1 MSGRTSAQ
9 IRDIQADH
17 RVLSTHDTIQQ
28 RQEQIEVIGADELLT
43 EAVEEVSGLVDDKQY
58 SYEYDSM
65 VHTQHDQNI
74 IFQLYQPLETS
85 HGTFV
90 CRICLEL
97 GETVEFENKTSYT
110 HHRYKVHGS
119 YNIDHKMPIEM
130 HFRMFANVGEFE
142 VGSLNTLPS
151 FRAVYFDA
159 IFKPNRPAEMVFPE
173 PPKHYADRPLQY
185 VKMDLVA
192 ADSCVYLSTVYS
204 HILIITDIKTGF
216 IFSKPIPDTGAQ
228 PLLIRIVTDIFLQ
241 FGVPEGYSCTH
252 SVTLIRDVMNAISG
266 VFCVTIKEILFDTPD
281 YGSFLRSL
289 YDQAALELQS
299 KNRWVEMVQ
308 FTTMV
313 LNQSGSRSPF
323 KRMFNRKPYN
333 LSGHKV
339 PPWLQNE
346 NFASDDDE
354 EIDVLLDRQEEQAQC
369 DDYFRSN
376 SPRYITG
383 DKVYLRNFEITASRG
398 NALPYLYGSIGET
411 DWENS
416 PRFPYHVYFSKSKHP
431 WPSEGSENIWA
442 SPYDVLP
449 TTHDLLVISQE
460 ERLRVTSNLLC
471 CCGGGDYGVPCSLFR
486 SYLCANGMA
495 KACCLSSTKPCGY
508 HEECGDGDDSYNRME
523 ALAKAYVNAQPRV
536 KTCRCKRKRVGEED
550 VYSLVSPIVSGCQ
563 PVIPM
568 LLKSTRAG
576 AEMNKKQRRTEENTS
591 TEAKSNALSLSSQD
605 GKVFPSSTLELNLRI
620 DWWIV
625 SLYGT
630 NAHCTSYEELL
641 LKLWL
646 GSVVEMD
653 VGFARRLSRL
663 VVYRERYDQPPESAC
678 TFVTNSLILEGKV
691 NVLSEKYFR
700 CLSVIANDQ
709 WYAALCNV
717 NMVLIELWPKLHE
730 SCRELM
736 LQFFREAV
744 KLNVPKIENVIMN
757 LVRSING
764 SVEWN
769 YKLRHAH
776 VIASILNDNEAW
788 VMGLKPGTFML
799 LNVLTTFGH
808 LIIDIP
814 LGGAFEDVR
823 IAMIQSLVFIV
834 RNRFTDA
841 LMLGRELLLIL
852 MRLAKIPQINLI
864 WVDLITNPT
873 KFGLNDGIEDLFRSN
888 ANFYGV
894 RLSTE
899 MAKKLEFIICQC
911 KPNTQDKHFEW
922 FSNTFFRGPDGPS
935 LRAEAIRYVLYFF
948 KPDMPTHVLEARGHF
963 LYYLLTTI
971 PPNSDIEQ
979 QWCRNA
985 VWFDWLTYD
994 VHTSVQFI
1002 EPVMSM
1008 VRQALIN
1015 APMKATSLLEYVCRA
1030 ITLMYP
1036 SRADLFKKA
1045 ANDAMHAVHE
1055 YYSGGLLA
1063 ILDNP
1068 RIERSIRDLI
1078 RETFADYFSRIT
1090 SLPSATLQPAPLIP
1104 SSSPSSQP
1112 PTSRSVATTASN
1124 SNHTSVIKEKIR
1136 LKDGEK
1142 NKENDRDERERSK
1155 QSKTPSPPNGTVIA
1169 ELEEIKKKKREEEI
1183 DDLVEQLRDDF
1194 KATMMSLRET
1204 FRETEDDSERGEA
1217 VQRLL
1222 QKLLENVR
1230 LPIVFSPNYL
1240 NNWEDSIDDEQLE
1253 LVAHS
1258 VQLVM
1263 GGPVDGSRRSIL
1275 PDPVT
1280 EDALADSFSHPL
1292 FIIFRNLCYTP
1303 DTDATTRS
1311 LMVNM
1316 IATMRDY
1323 DNTVTYLMLFF
1334 IKQCAVDD
1342 ERLFAFLVPYV
1353 FQKLDVE
1360 AGANSFAQIV
1370 YASLDWPTTAQ
1381 WAFWHLVHAEGIPGE
1396 WLIQLLPK
1404 LKSSQHAE
1412 AAANVLL
1419 MLKRAGIVCS
1429 AFFGFMPDSIEFTV
1443 QLVRLLQTMFRSRS
1457 QHEYVASLIFTDAV
1471 V

>member
-1 MSGRTSAQ
+1 
-9 IRDIQADH
+9 
-17 RVLSTHDTIQQ
+17 
-28 RQEQIEVIGADELLT
+28 
-43 EAVEEVSGLVDDKQY
+43 
-58 SYEYDSM
+58 
-65 VHTQHDQNI
+65 
-74 IFQLYQPLETS
+74 
-85 HGTFV
+85 
-90 CRICLEL
+90 
-97 GETVEFENKTSYT
+97 
-110 HHRYKVHGS
+110 
-119 YNIDHKMPIEM
+119 
-130 HFRMFANVGEFE
+130 
-142 VGSLNTLPS
+142 
-151 FRAVYFDA
+151 
-159 IFKPNRPAEMVFPE
+159 
-173 PPKHYADRPLQY
+173 
-185 VKMDLVA
+185 
-192 ADSCVYLSTVYS
+192 
-204 HILIITDIKTGF
+204 
-216 IFSKPIPDTGAQ
+216 
-228 PLLIRIVTDIFLQ
+228 
-241 FGVPEGYSCTH
+241 
-252 SVTLIRDVMNAISG
+252 
-266 VFCVTIKEILFDTPD
+266 
-281 YGSFLRSL
+281 
-289 YDQAALELQS
+289 
-299 KNRWVEMVQ
+299 
-308 FTTMV
+308 
-313 LNQSGSRSPF
+313 
-323 KRMFNRKPYN
+323 
-333 LSGHKV
+333 
-339 PPWLQNE
+339 
-346 NFASDDDE
+346 
-354 EIDVLLDRQEEQAQC
+354 
-369 DDYFRSN
+369 
-376 SPRYITG
+376 
-383 DKVYLRNFEITASRG
+383 
-398 NALPYLYGSIGET
+398 
-411 DWENS
+411 
-416 PRFPYHVYFSKSKHP
+416 
-431 WPSEGSENIWA
+431 
-442 SPYDVLP
+442 
-449 TTHDLLVISQE
+449 
-460 ERLRVTSNLLC
+460 
-471 CCGGGDYGVPCSLFR
+471 
-486 SYLCANGMA
+486 
-495 KACCLSSTKPCGY
+495 
-508 HEECGDGDDSYNRME
+508 
-523 ALAKAYVNAQPRV
+523 
-536 KTCRCKRKRVGEED
+536 
-550 VYSLVSPIVSGCQ
+550 
-563 PVIPM
+563 
-568 LLKSTRAG
+568 
-576 AEMNKKQRRTEENTS
+576 
-591 TEAKSNALSLSSQD
+591 
-605 GKVFPSSTLELNLRI
+605 
-620 DWWIV
+620 
-625 SLYGT
+625 
-630 NAHCTSYEELL
+630 
-641 LKLWL
+641 
-646 GSVVEMD
+646 MD

-691 NVLSEKYFR
+691 NVLSEKDTADFLISITLDKDRRDQVANGLLFYLLTDGVNFSKYFR
-700 CLSVIANDQ
+700 CLSIIANDQ

-814 LGGAFEDVR
+814 PGGAFEDVR
-823 IAMIQSLVFIV
+823 VAMIQSFVFIV

-894 RLSTE
+894 RLSAE

-971 PPNSDIEQ
+971 PPNCSHGNVMCPSHQNSRLVYCPISRPIMRHSSLRFIFGFLKLIQ
-979 QWCRNA
+979 NA
-985 VWFDWLTYD
+985 SRILRACVLDSCARI
-994 VHTSVQFI
+994 V
-1002 EPVMSM
+1002 P
-1008 VRQALIN
+1008 
-1015 APMKATSLLEYVCRA
+1015 LLQNLLRYVSASYAC
-1030 ITLMYP
+1030 L
-1036 SRADLFKKA
+1036 
-1045 ANDAMHAVHE
+1045 V
-1055 YYSGGLLA
+1055 GGLLA

-1068 RIERSIRDLI
+1068 RIERSIRDLL
-1078 RETFADYFSRIT
+1078 RETFADYFSRVT

-1112 PTSRSVATTASN
+1112 PTSRSVVTTASN

-1142 NKENDRDERERSK
+1142 NKENERDERERSMK
-1155 QSKTPSPPNGTVIA
+1155 SKTPSPPNGTVIA

-1204 FRETEDDSERGEA
+1204 FRETDDDSERGEA

-1230 LPIVFSPNYL
+1230 LPIEFSTDYL

-1263 GGPVDGSRRSIL
+1263 GGPIDGSRRSIL

-1280 EDALADSFSHPL
+1280 EDALADSFAHPL

-1334 IKQCAVDD
+1334 IKANDGLSSECISCYRDVARAREEEIETLITADLQQCAVDD

-1360 AGANSFAQIV
+1360 AGASASVFNVVCSHIDARQIMQLIGEIVRFLRENVTLFRKDSFAQIV

-1419 MLKRAGIVCS
+1419 MLKRAGFVCLVFS
-1429 AFFGFMPDSIEFTV
+1429 FLDSCPTPLAFNYYGCYKQCLDRDPNMNMLRALFSRTPLSDDTFTIDCIKADPSTCKRV
-1443 QLVRLLQTMFRSRS
+1443 SDNVGNLLKKQMAAGDLHIGGGNKGASKKSPQKLSMEQVLAHLEHFTQLCLMKEKKIAEQIFSNATVLEAFTEAEKNDKVAPLRSKFA
-1457 QHEYVASLIFTDAV
+1457 QLFAV
-1471 V
+1471 VNILRDESRDKEQSSRTLRGNRGNSASSSAIKTKHKEDDKDQDDNVLKKKSRRVITIGSSSSSSEDSE